1 MKTRLFTLAL
11 TAILGT
17 FVTAQDNGIQ
27 PAGTLEEAAP
37 SRLPSSVGKATI
49 DHHPPSYPPFCL
61 PKNCLYYAGD
71 FDTNYS
77 GANGIINSNYDNGEI
92 VAQVWVGVRP
102 DHDVTVTGATFVELV
117 GDSGIQLVNP
127 TPFAIQVGIK
137 SGQAGET
144 VCSTSGTATATP
156 YGNSQVLT
164 FAITIK
170 KLSTSCKL
178 KKGKLYYVNLLPT
191 SDDGYGYL
199 WNVPPNPQNH
209 YGWKSDRNHC
219 YYNSP
224 SFGYNYVPCDSRGE
238 FSELSIALT
247 GVND

>member
-1 MKTRLFTLAL
+1 MTTRPLTLAL
-11 TAILGT
+11 AAILGS
-17 FVTAQDNGIQ
+17 FVTAQDKGIQ
-27 PAGTLEEAAP
+27 PAATPEAAAP
-37 SRLPSSVGKATI
+37 SRLSSSVGKASI
-49 DHHPPSYPPFCL
+49 DDGPTSYPRFCL

-77 GANGIINSNYDNGEI
+77 GANGIFNSNYDNGEL
-92 VAQVWVGVRP
+92 VAQAWVGVKP

-117 GDSGIQLVNP
+117 GDSGIHLVNP
-127 TPFAIQVGIK
+127 TSFTIQVGIK
-137 SGQAGET
+137 AGQAGKT

-156 YGNSQVLT
+156 YGYSQVLSV
-164 FAITIK
+164 AITIK
-170 KLSTSCKL
+170 KLSTPCKL

-191 SDDGYGYL
+191 SDDTYGYL

-224 SFGYNYVPCDSRGE
+224 AFGYYYVTCDSRGE